1 MFKKINSIIGSIIK
15 NQKPNKERIEIEGVW
30 EKEVSQKIKE
40 KATIVEFNRGILT
53 IQAANPTWRMELS
66 LIAKE
71 IKKKLIK
78 KQKQK

>member
-1 MFKKINSIIGSIIK
+1 MFKKINSIIGNILK
-15 NQKPNKERIEIEGVW
+15 NQKPNKERTEVERIW
-30 EKEVSQKIKE
+30 EKEINKKIK
-40 KATIVEFNRGILT
+40 KNATVVGFDNGILT

-71 IKKKLIK
+71 IKKKLTK